1 MSVDATAIDIERA
14 KAHRAK
20 VARARSSGVI
30 KKTVAVGDTFRH
42 RNTKHK
48 LVKVIEI
55 RGLMAK
61 VQDLR
66 TGKVTDVQLIS
77 KVPGSG
83 VEIANYAKVE
93 QPSEPAAVEPEE
105 APDAAP

>member
-20 VARARSSGVI
+20 VARARTSGVI

-48 LVKVIEI
+48 LVRVIEI
-55 RGLMAK
+55 KGLMAK
-61 VQDLR
+61 VQDLK
-66 TGKVTDVQLIS
+66 TGKITDVQLVS

-93 QPSEPAAVEPEE
+93 QPAAE
-105 APDAAP
+105 ASSAAP